1 MHFYQCENNRHVIT
15 KVHLAILL
23 RKSEGGGLKGL
34 LNSSFIETGDP
45 LGAPVATAQWLLIKG
60 TP

>member
-1 MHFYQCENNRHVIT
+1 MKSRKFDFT
-15 KVHLAILL
+15 ILL
-23 RKSEGGGLKGL
+23 RKSEGGGPERPSEQLIYR
-34 LNSSFIETGDP
+34 NDP